1 MKISIQASAI
11 RAATICAAK
20 KDIRY
25 YLQGV
30 YINVAHR
37 DYATVCGT
45 DGHVLFAGRANVDTL
60 DGQQAAPWS
69 MIVPLDVVKKI
80 DKKAHAV
87 ILESLPDGTYLLDG
101 TRFAPLDGRF
111 PDYSRVIPKRD
122 QVYPENSMAEHG
134 AAHFDYALIVRGN
147 DALNAYYGGKTKVYP
162 LEQRGNDSAVM
173 HNGENVAVVV
183 VMPMRIN
190 DVNGY
195 QGFNE
200 NLPDALAAAPVLAA
214 A

>member
-45 DGHVLFAGRANVDTL
+45 DGHVLFAGRATIENMAGDL
-60 DGQQAAPWS
+60 LPFN
-69 MIVPLDVVKKI
+69 MIVPLDVAKKI
-80 DKKAHAV
+80 DKKTHAV

-111 PDYSRVIPKRD
+111 PDYSRVIPKLD
-122 QVYPENSMAEHG
+122 QVQPESAKPG
-134 AAHFDYALIVRGN
+134 HFDYALIVRGN

-190 DVNGY
+190 DVAGY

>member
-45 DGHVLFAGRANVDTL
+45 DGHVLFAGRAAIENMAGDL
-60 DGQQAAPWS
+60 LPFS
-69 MIVPLDVVKKI
+69 MIVPLDIVKKI
-80 DKKAHAV
+80 DKRAAAV

-111 PDYSRVIPKRD
+111 PDYKRVIPRMD
-122 QVYPENSMAEHG
+122 QIQTAP
-134 AAHFDYALIVRGN
+134 AAPGHFDYALIVRGN

-162 LEQRGNDSAVM
+162 LDQRGNDSAVM

-195 QGFNE
+195 QGYNE
-200 NLPDALAAAPVLAA
+200 HFPDALAAAPVLAVA
-214 A
+214 

>member
-45 DGHVLFAGRANVDTL
+45 DGHVLFAGRATIENMAGDL
-60 DGQQAAPWS
+60 LPFN
-69 MIVPLDVVKKI
+69 MIVPLDIVKKI

-101 TRFAPLDGRF
+101 TRFTPLDGRF
-111 PDYSRVIPKRD
+111 PDYKRVIPRMD
-122 QVYPENSMAEHG
+122 QIQ
-134 AAHFDYALIVRGN
+134 AAPVAPGHFDYALIVRGN

>member
-45 DGHVLFAGRANVDTL
+45 DGHVLFAGRATIENMAGDL
-60 DGQQAAPWS
+60 LPFN
-69 MIVPLDVVKKI
+69 MIVPLDVAKKI
-80 DKKAHAV
+80 DKRAAAV

-111 PDYSRVIPKRD
+111 PDYKRVIPRMD
-122 QVYPENSMAEHG
+122 QIQTAPVAPG
-134 AAHFDYALIVRGN
+134 HFDYALIVRGN

>member
-45 DGHVLFAGRANVDTL
+45 DGHVLFAGRATIENMAGDL
-60 DGQQAAPWS
+60 LPFN

-111 PDYSRVIPKRD
+111 PDYSRVIPRIG
-122 QVYPENSMAEHG
+122 QIQPESAKPG
-134 AAHFDYALIVRGN
+134 HFDYALIVRGN
-147 DALNAYYGGKTKVYP
+147 DALNTYYGGKVHVYP

-195 QGFNE
+195 QGYNE
-200 NLPDALAAAPVLAA
+200 HFPDALAAAPVLAA

>member
-1 MKISIQASAI
+1 MKITIQASAI

-45 DGHVLFAGRANVDTL
+45 DGRVLFAGRATIENLVGDL
-60 DGQQAAPWS
+60 LPFS
-69 MIVPLDVVKKI
+69 MIVPLDVAKKI
-80 DKKAHAV
+80 DKKAQAV

-101 TRFAPLDGRF
+101 TRFTPLDGRF
-111 PDYSRVIPKRD
+111 PDYSRVIPGCEFFT
-122 QVYPENSMAEHG
+122 PETAKPG
-134 AAHFDYALIVRGN
+134 QFDYALIVRGN
-147 DALNAYYGGKTKVYP
+147 DSLNAYYGGKTKVYP
-162 LEQRGNDSAVM
+162 LEQRGNDGAVM
-173 HNGENVAVVV
+173 HNGESVAVVV
-183 VMPMRIN
+183 VMPMRLK
-190 DVNGY
+190 DLPDY
-195 QGFNE
+195 QPYNGFNE

>member
-45 DGHVLFAGRANVDTL
+45 DGHVLFAGRATIENMAGDL
-60 DGQQAAPWS
+60 LPFN
-69 MIVPLDVVKKI
+69 MIVPLDVAKKI

-111 PDYSRVIPKRD
+111 PDYSRVIPKLD
-122 QVYPENSMAEHG
+122 QVQPESAKPG
-134 AAHFDYALIVRGN
+134 HFDYALIVRGN

-183 VMPMRIN
+183 VMPMRIK
-190 DVNGY
+190 DVAGY

>member
-11 RAATICAAK
+11 RAATIYAAK

-30 YINVAHR
+30 HINGAHR

-45 DGHVLFAGRANVDTL
+45 DGHVLFAGRAAIDTL
-60 DGQQAAPWS
+60 DGQQAAHWS

-111 PDYSRVIPKRD
+111 PDYRRVIPRMD
-122 QVYPENSMAEHG
+122 QVQTAPVAPG
-134 AAHFDYALIVRGN
+134 HFDYALIVRGN
-147 DALNAYYGGKTKVYP
+147 DALNAYYGGKAKVYP

-183 VMPMRIN
+183 VMPMRIK
-190 DVNGY
+190 DVAGY
-195 QGFNE
+195 QGYNE
-200 NLPDALAAAPVLAA
+200 NFPDALAAAPVLAA

>member
-45 DGHVLFAGRANVDTL
+45 DGHVLFAGRAAIDTL
-60 DGQQAAPWS
+60 DGQQSAPWS

-80 DKKAHAV
+80 NKRAAAV

-111 PDYSRVIPKRD
+111 PDYSRVIPSP
-122 QVYPENSMAEHG
+122 VFFIPEMVEMAKPG
-134 AAHFDYALIVRGN
+134 HFDYALIVRGN
-147 DALNAYYGGKTKVYP
+147 DALNAYYGGKVKVYP

-183 VMPMRIN
+183 VMPMRIK
-190 DVNGY
+190 DVAGY

>member
-45 DGHVLFAGRANVDTL
+45 DGHVLFAGRATIENMAGDL
-60 DGQQAAPWS
+60 LPFN
-69 MIVPLDVVKKI
+69 MIVPLDIVKKI
-80 DKKAHAV
+80 DKRAAAV

-111 PDYSRVIPKRD
+111 PDYSRVIPKLD
-122 QVYPENSMAEHG
+122 QIQPESAKPG
-134 AAHFDYALIVRGN
+134 HFDYALIVRGN

-183 VMPMRIN
+183 VMPMRIK
-190 DVNGY
+190 DVAGY
-195 QGFNE
+195 QGYNE

>member
-45 DGHVLFAGRANVDTL
+45 DGHVLFAGRAAIDTL

-80 DKKAHAV
+80 NKKAHAV

-111 PDYSRVIPKRD
+111 PDYRRVIPLIG
-122 QVYPENSMAEHG
+122 QVQPESAKPG
-134 AAHFDYALIVRGN
+134 HFDYALIVRGN

-183 VMPMRIN
+183 VMPMRIK
-190 DVNGY
+190 DVAGY
-195 QGFNE
+195 QGYNE

>member
-1 MKISIQASAI
+1 MKISIQSSAI
-11 RAATICAAK
+11 RAAIICAAK

-25 YLQGV
+25 YLQGI

-45 DGHVLFAGRANVDTL
+45 DGHILFAGRATIEHDSNL
-60 DGQQAAPWS
+60 SPFN
-69 MIVPLDVVKKI
+69 MIVPIDAAKKI
-80 DKKAHAV
+80 DKKAHSV
-87 ILESLPDGTYLLDG
+87 ILELLPDGTYLLDG
-101 TRFAPLDGRF
+101 TRFTPLDGRF
-111 PDYSRVIPKRD
+111 PDYSRVIPKPD

-134 AAHFDYALIVRGN
+134 AAHFDYSLLVRGN
-147 DALNAYYGGKTKVYP
+147 DALNAYYGVKSKMYP
-162 LEQRGNDSAVM
+162 LEQRGDSAAVM

-183 VMPMRIN
+183 VMPMRIK

-195 QGFNE
+195 QGYND

>member
-45 DGHVLFAGRANVDTL
+45 DGHVLFAGRATIENMAGDL
-60 DGQQAAPWS
+60 LPFN
-69 MIVPLDVVKKI
+69 MIVPLDVAKKI

-111 PDYSRVIPKRD
+111 PDYSRVIPLIG
-122 QVYPENSMAEHG
+122 QVQPESAKPG
-134 AAHFDYALIVRGN
+134 HFDYALIVRGN
-147 DALNAYYGGKTKVYP
+147 DALNAYYGGKAKVYP

-190 DVNGY
+190 DVAGY
-195 QGFNE
+195 QGYNE

>member
-45 DGHVLFAGRANVDTL
+45 DGHVLFAGRAAIENMAGDL
-60 DGQQAAPWS
+60 LPFN
-69 MIVPLDVVKKI
+69 MIVPLDVAKKI

-111 PDYSRVIPKRD
+111 PDYSRVIPGIG
-122 QVYPENSMAEHG
+122 QVQPESAKPG
-134 AAHFDYALIVRGN
+134 HFDYALIVRGN
-147 DALNAYYGGKTKVYP
+147 DALNAYYGGKAKVYP

-200 NLPDALAAAPVLAA
+200 NLPDALAVAPVLAA

>member
-45 DGHVLFAGRANVDTL
+45 DGHVLFAGRATIENMAGDL
-60 DGQQAAPWS
+60 LPFN
-69 MIVPLDVVKKI
+69 MIVPLDIVKKI
-80 DKKAHAV
+80 DKRAAAV

-101 TRFAPLDGRF
+101 TRFTPLDNRF
-111 PDYSRVIPKRD
+111 PDYSRVIPLIG
-122 QVYPENSMAEHG
+122 QMQTAPVAPG
-134 AAHFDYALIVRGN
+134 HFDYALIVRGN

-190 DVNGY
+190 DVVAGY
-195 QGFNE
+195 QGYNE
-200 NLPDALAAAPVLAA
+200 HFPDALAAAPVLAA

>member
-37 DYATVCGT
+37 YYATVCGT
-45 DGHVLFAGRANVDTL
+45 DGHVLFAGRATIENMAGDL
-60 DGQQAAPWS
+60 LPFN

-87 ILESLPDGTYLLDG
+87 ILELLPDGTYLLDG
-101 TRFAPLDGRF
+101 TRFTPLDGRF
-111 PDYSRVIPKRD
+111 PDYKRVIPRMD
-122 QVYPENSMAEHG
+122 QIQTAPVAPGN
-134 AAHFDYALIVRGN
+134 FDYALIVRGN

-200 NLPDALAAAPVLAA
+200 NLPDALAAAPVLAVA
-214 A
+214 

>member
-45 DGHVLFAGRANVDTL
+45 DGHVLFAGRATIENMAGDL
-60 DGQQAAPWS
+60 LPFN
-69 MIVPLDVVKKI
+69 MIVPMDIIKKI
-80 DKKAHAV
+80 DKRAHAV

-111 PDYSRVIPKRD
+111 PDYSRVIPIIG
-122 QVYPENSMAEHG
+122 QIQPESAKPG
-134 AAHFDYALIVRGN
+134 HFDYALIVRGN
-147 DALNAYYGGKTKVYP
+147 DALNAYYGGKVKVYP

-195 QGFNE
+195 QGYNE
-200 NLPDALAAAPVLAA
+200 HFPDALAAAPVLAA

>member
-45 DGHVLFAGRANVDTL
+45 DGHVLFAGRATIENMAGDL
-60 DGQQAAPWS
+60 LPFN

-111 PDYSRVIPKRD
+111 PDYSRVIPRIG
-122 QVYPENSMAEHG
+122 QIQPESAKPG
-134 AAHFDYALIVRGN
+134 QFDYALIVRGN
-147 DALNAYYGGKTKVYP
+147 DALNTYYGGKIKVYP

-183 VMPMRIN
+183 VMPMRIK
-190 DVNGY
+190 DVAGY
-195 QGFNE
+195 QGYNE

>member
-30 YINVAHR
+30 YINFAHR

-45 DGHVLFAGRANVDTL
+45 DGHVLFAGRATIENMAGDL
-60 DGQQAAPWS
+60 LPFN
-69 MIVPLDVVKKI
+69 MIVPLDIVKKI
-80 DKKAHAV
+80 DKRAAAV

-111 PDYSRVIPKRD
+111 PDYSRVIPGIG
-122 QVYPENSMAEHG
+122 QVQPESANPG
-134 AAHFDYALIVRGN
+134 HFDYALIVRGN

-162 LEQRGNDSAVM
+162 LEQRGNDAAVM

-183 VMPMRIN
+183 VMPMRIK
-190 DVNGY
+190 DVAGY

-200 NLPDALAAAPVLAA
+200 NLPDALAVAPVLAA

>member
-1 MKISIQASAI
+1 MKISIQTSAI

-45 DGHVLFAGRANVDTL
+45 DGHVLFAGRAAIENMASDL
-60 DGQQAAPWS
+60 LPFN
-69 MIVPLDVVKKI
+69 MIVPLDIVKKI

-101 TRFAPLDGRF
+101 TRFTPLDGRF
-111 PDYSRVIPKRD
+111 PDYSRVIPLIG
-122 QVYPENSMAEHG
+122 QIQPESAKPG
-134 AAHFDYALIVRGN
+134 HFDYALIVRGN

-195 QGFNE
+195 QGYNE
-200 NLPDALAAAPVLAA
+200 HFPDALAAEPVLAA

>member
-45 DGHVLFAGRANVDTL
+45 DGHVLFAGRAAIDTL
-60 DGQQAAPWS
+60 DGQQSAPWS
-69 MIVPLDVVKKI
+69 MIVPLDVAKKI

-111 PDYSRVIPKRD
+111 PDYRRVIPRMD
-122 QVYPENSMAEHG
+122 QIQ
-134 AAHFDYALIVRGN
+134 AAPVAPGHFDYALIVRGN
-147 DALNAYYGGKTKVYP
+147 DALNTYYGGKVKVYP

-183 VMPMRIN
+183 VMPMRIK
-190 DVNGY
+190 DVAGY

>member
-1 MKISIQASAI
+1 MKISIQSSAI

-45 DGHVLFAGRANVDTL
+45 DGHVLFAGRATIENMAGDL
-60 DGQQAAPWS
+60 LPFS
-69 MIVPLDVVKKI
+69 MIVPLDVAKKI

-111 PDYSRVIPKRD
+111 PDYSRVIPKLD
-122 QVYPENSMAEHG
+122 QIQPESAKPG
-134 AAHFDYALIVRGN
+134 HFDYALIVRGN
-147 DALNAYYGGKTKVYP
+147 DALNAYYGGKVKVYP

-195 QGFNE
+195 QGYNE
-200 NLPDALAAAPVLAA
+200 HFPDALAAAPVLAA

>member
-45 DGHVLFAGRANVDTL
+45 DGHVLFAGRATIENMASDL
-60 DGQQAAPWS
+60 LPFN
-69 MIVPLDVVKKI
+69 MIVPLDIVKKI

-101 TRFAPLDGRF
+101 TRFAPLDNRF
-111 PDYSRVIPKRD
+111 PDYSRVIPLIG
-122 QVYPENSMAEHG
+122 QIQPESAKPG
-134 AAHFDYALIVRGN
+134 HFDYALIVRGN
-147 DALNAYYGGKTKVYP
+147 DALNVYYGGKAKVYP

-200 NLPDALAAAPVLAA
+200 HFPDALAAAPVLAA

>member
-45 DGHVLFAGRANVDTL
+45 DGHVLFAGRATIENMAGDL
-60 DGQQAAPWS
+60 LPFN
-69 MIVPLDVVKKI
+69 MIVPLDIIKKI
-80 DKKAHAV
+80 DKRAHAV

-111 PDYSRVIPKRD
+111 PDYSRVIPIIG
-122 QVYPENSMAEHG
+122 QIQPESAKPG
-134 AAHFDYALIVRGN
+134 HFDYALIVRGN
-147 DALNAYYGGKTKVYP
+147 DALNAYYGGKVKVYP

-195 QGFNE
+195 QGYNE
-200 NLPDALAAAPVLAA
+200 HFPDALAAAPVLAA

>member
-45 DGHVLFAGRANVDTL
+45 DGHVLFAGRATIENMAGDL
-60 DGQQAAPWS
+60 LPFN
-69 MIVPLDVVKKI
+69 MIVPLDVAKKI

-111 PDYSRVIPKRD
+111 PDYSRVIPKLD
-122 QVYPENSMAEHG
+122 QIQ
-134 AAHFDYALIVRGN
+134 AAPAAPGHFDYALIVRGN
-147 DALNAYYGGKTKVYP
+147 DALNAYYGGKAKVYP

>member
-45 DGHVLFAGRANVDTL
+45 DGHVLFAGRATIENMAGDL
-60 DGQQAAPWS
+60 LPFN

-87 ILESLPDGTYLLDG
+87 ILELLPDGTYLLDG
-101 TRFAPLDGRF
+101 TRFTPLDGRF
-111 PDYSRVIPKRD
+111 PDYKRVIPRMD
-122 QVYPENSMAEHG
+122 QIQTAPVAPGN
-134 AAHFDYALIVRGN
+134 FDYALIVRGN

-200 NLPDALAAAPVLAA
+200 NLPDALAAAPVLAVA
-214 A
+214 